1 MTLKLDKNITAKKT
15 KIPEK
20 VRYKIPQENIGK
32 LNLAIYSRDDV
43 S

>member
-20 VRYKIPQENIGK
+20 VRHKIPQENIGK
-32 LNLAIYSRDDV
+32 LNLTIYSKDDV